1 MAETTSPLESD
12 DSTIEGQAQQQT
24 GQQQVR
30 LRIDQR
36 DMHTSYANAFRTNA
50 TAEELI
56 VDFGLN
62 QLVGAQR
69 QSGQTGS
76 DEATGEIVFQL
87 SNRVIMNYYSAK
99 RLVLSL
105 GGLITRYEEQFGE
118 LKLDVAKRTSGGG
131 SGGSAGA
138 AES

>member
-1 MAETTSPLESD
+1 MAETTTPVENED
-12 DSTIEGQAQQQT
+12 GTIEAQAQQQT

-50 TAEELI
+50 TAEEVI

-62 QLVGAQR
+62 QLVSGQR
-69 QSGQTGS
+69 QQGQSSG
-76 DEATGEIVFQL
+76 DEPAGEIVFQL

-99 RLVLSL
+99 RLVLTL
-105 GGLITRYEEQFGE
+105 GQLIRRYEDQFGE
-118 LKLDVAKRTSGGG
+118 LKLNVADRTGGG
-131 SGGSAGA
+131 GTGGTGGVEGS
-138 AES
+138 